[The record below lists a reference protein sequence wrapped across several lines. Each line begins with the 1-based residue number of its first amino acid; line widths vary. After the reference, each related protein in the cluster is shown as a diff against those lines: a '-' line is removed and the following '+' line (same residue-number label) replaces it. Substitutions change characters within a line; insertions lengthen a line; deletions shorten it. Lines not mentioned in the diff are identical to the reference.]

1 MLQLFDARRAAGAD
15 SPASFFTRIGV
26 KRSIKAAKAG
36 DALCE
41 SGYTSGCMR
50 ENLISAE
57 IIAFAA
63 ACDAAATLDELASLW
78 RERLV
83 EMGFTFFALGVHAD
97 PLRPDRAA
105 YVFQNYPEEWIAHF
119 SAQHYHL
126 VDPVYR
132 AAEAR
137 TGEFVWTDPEFL
149 QPLSWRQRRILNE
162 AREFGLRHGRT
173 HSLAS
178 MLPRRASA
186 SLVASDPDM
195 PEHVYAA
202 GKLVNVVVHHRAA
215 QMCIA
220 SAPRFAELFR
230 RERQCLEFCARGLLD
245 AEIARE
251 LGISVATVRRHIER
265 ARVRLGAGTRIQA
278 VARAISSG
286 QIKPIA

>member
-1 MLQLFDARRAAGAD
+1 MLRE
-15 SPASFFTRIGV
+15 I
-26 KRSIKAAKAG
+26 
-36 DALCE
+36 
-41 SGYTSGCMR
+41 GYTSGCMR
-50 ENLISAE
+50 ESLISAE
-57 IIAFAA
+57 MIAFAA
-63 ACDAAATLDELASLW
+63 ACDAAATLEELESIW

-83 EMGFTFFALGVHAD
+83 EMGFTFVALGVHAD

-119 SAQHYHL
+119 SAQRYHL

-132 AAEAR
+132 AAEAGA
-137 TGEFVWTDPEFL
+137 GEFVWTDPEFL

-173 HSLAS
+173 HGLAS

-186 SLVASDPDM
+186 SLVTSEPDM
-195 PEHVYAA
+195 PEDAYSA

-220 SAPRFAELFR
+220 SAPRFAELHR
-230 RERQCLEFCARGLLD
+230 RERQCLELCASGLAD
-245 AEIARE
+245 AEIARG
-251 LGISVATVRRHIER
+251 LSLSVATVRRHIER
-265 ARVRLGAGTRIQA
+265 ARVRLGASTRIQA